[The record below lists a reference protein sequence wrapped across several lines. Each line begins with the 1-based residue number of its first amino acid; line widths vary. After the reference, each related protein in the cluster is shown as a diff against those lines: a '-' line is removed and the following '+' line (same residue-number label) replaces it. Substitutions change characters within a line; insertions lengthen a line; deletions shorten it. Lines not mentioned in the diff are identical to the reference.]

1 MDKRISR
8 RDFLVS
14 GALASAALYSG
25 FPLVRA
31 ASLATSKRSG
41 PGKRIV
47 VMGAGL
53 AGLSAAYELSQAG
66 HNITILEARARPGG
80 RVQTLRDFFSDGL
93 YVDTGATRI
102 PDNHDFTM
110 HYVKLFRLELEPF
123 VPQNLASITYMNGK
137 RMKVEQGKDVDWPL
151 DLTPEERKLGQQGLR
166 KKYLSAITDELGDVT
181 AAGWPPPSLA
191 KYDRVTMPELL
202 RSLGASP
209 AVVQL
214 LGGGAL
220 RDDKE
225 DVESALYSLRF
236 GALNKKRST
245 YFKIKGGSD
254 LLPRAFAGRLSDKIV
269 YGAEVRRIEQDSNG
283 VRVIFVQA
291 GANHSVA
298 GDYAVCAIPFSVLKD
313 VEVAPAFSPEKQRSI
328 REMPYRSCTKV
339 FLQSKNRFWAEDHL
353 SGFAQTDLPIGQV
366 WNLTYRRPGKRGV
379 LVAYS
384 SGTPSRRL
392 TALKESERVRV
403 AFENVD
409 KVFPG
414 FHDNFEGAMSKC
426 WDEDEY
432 ARGAYACF
440 KPGQMIEMYPPASR
454 PEGRVFFAGEHTSAV
469 CAWMQGALESGN
481 RVAREITEGMQV
493 EQASAAAGHS
503 R

>member
-1 MDKRISR
+1 VKRN
-8 RDFLVS
+8 
-14 GALASAALYSG
+14 
-25 FPLVRA
+25 
-31 ASLATSKRSG
+31 G

-47 VMGAGL
+47 IIGAGL
-53 AGLSAAYELSQAG
+53 AGLSAAYELAQAG
-66 HNITILEARARPGG
+66 HDVAILEARARPGG
-80 RVQTLRDFFSDGL
+80 RVQTVRDVFSDGL

-102 PDNHDFTM
+102 PDNHDLTVR
-110 HYVKLFRLELEPF
+110 YIKLFRLELEPF
-123 VPQNLASITYMNGK
+123 TPQGLASVTYMNGK
-137 RMKVEQGKDVDWPL
+137 RMKIEQGKEADWPL
-151 DLTPEERKLGQQGLR
+151 DLTAEERKLGQQGLR
-166 KKYLSAITDELGDVT
+166 KKYLGSIIDELGDVSS
-181 AAGWPPPSLA
+181 AGWPPRSLE

-209 AVVQL
+209 AVISL
-214 LGGGAL
+214 LAAGGL

-225 DVESALYSLRF
+225 DAESALYSMRF
-236 GALNKKRST
+236 AALNKKRST
-245 YFKIKGGSD
+245 YFKIKGGND
-254 LLPRAFAGRLSDKIV
+254 QLPRAFADRLADKIV
-269 YGAEVRRIEQDSNG
+269 YGAEVVRIEQDSRG
-283 VRVIFVQA
+283 VRITFRQGGV
-291 GANHSVA
+291 NHNA
-298 GDYAVCAIPFSVLKD
+298 EGDYAVSAIPFSVLKD
-313 VEVAPAFSPEKQRSI
+313 VDVSPAFSPGKQKAI

-339 FLQSKNRFWAEDHL
+339 FLQSNRRFWAEEKL

-392 TALKESERVRV
+392 TALKEAERIRV
-403 AFENVD
+403 AVENVD

-414 FHDNFEGAMSKC
+414 FSGNFEGAMSKC
-426 WDEDEY
+426 WDDDEF

-440 KPGQMIEMYPPASR
+440 KPGQMIEMYPESRR

-481 RVAREITEGMQV
+481 RVAREISEGTQV
-493 EQASAAAGHS
+493 EQASATA

>member
-1 MDKRISR
+1 MDKFITR
-8 RDFLVS
+8 RDFLVRS
-14 GALASAALYSG
+14 TLASAALYSSL
-25 FPLVRA
+25 PQVRA
-31 ASLATSKRSG
+31 AGLMASRRNG
-41 PGKRIV
+41 PGRRIV
-47 VMGAGL
+47 VIGAGL

-66 HNITILEARARPGG
+66 HNVTILEARARPGG
-80 RVQTLRDFFSDGL
+80 RVQTVRDFFSDGL

-110 HYVKLFRLELEPF
+110 RYVKLFRLDLEPF
-123 VPQNLASITYMNGK
+123 VPEGLANINYMNGK
-137 RMKVEQGKDVDWPL
+137 RMKVEQGKEVDWPL

-166 KKYLSAITDELGDVT
+166 KKYLGAITDELGDVT
-181 AAGWPPPSLA
+181 AQGWPPRSLA
-191 KYDRVTMPELL
+191 KYDGTTMPELL

-220 RDDKE
+220 RDDKQ

-245 YFKIKGGSD
+245 YFKIKGGND
-254 LLPRAFAGRLSDKIV
+254 LLPRGFADRLSDKIV
-269 YGAEVRRIEQDSNG
+269 YGAELRRIEQDSNG
-283 VRVIFVQA
+283 VRVSFVQA
-291 GANHSVA
+291 GATHSVA
-298 GDYAVCAIPFSVLKD
+298 SDYAVCAIPFSVLKD
-313 VEVAPAFSPEKQRSI
+313 VEIAPAFSPEKQRSI

-339 FLQSKNRFWAEDHL
+339 FLQSKKRFWAEDHL

-384 SGTPSRRL
+384 SGTPSRHL

-403 AFENVD
+403 AAENVD

-432 ARGAYACF
+432 ARCAYACF
-440 KPGQMIEMYPPASR
+440 KPGQMIDMYPPSSK

-469 CAWMQGALESGN
+469 CAWMQGALESGV
-481 RVAREITEGMQV
+481 RVAREISNGTQI
-493 EQASAAAGHS
+493 EQAAASA

>member
-1 MDKRISR
+1 
-8 RDFLVS
+8 
-14 GALASAALYSG
+14 LAGAALSHAA
-25 FPLVRA
+25 PVIRA
-31 ASLATSKRSG
+31 ASPLIVKRNG

-47 VMGAGL
+47 VIGAGL
-53 AGLSAAYELSQAG
+53 AGLSAAYELAQAG
-66 HNITILEARARPGG
+66 HDVAILEARARPGG

-110 HYVKLFRLELEPF
+110 RYVKLFRLELEPF
-123 VPQNLASITYMNGK
+123 MPQGFASITYMNGK
-137 RMKVEQGKDVDWPL
+137 RMKAEQGKELDWPL
-151 DLTPEERKLGQQGLR
+151 DLTAEERKLGQQALR
-166 KKYLSAITDELGDVT
+166 KKYLGSIIDELGDVNSPN
-181 AAGWPPPSLA
+181 WPPASLA
-191 KYDRVTMPELL
+191 KYDRTTMPELL

-209 AVVQL
+209 AVVTL

-225 DVESALYSLRF
+225 DVESALYNLRF
-236 GALNKKRST
+236 AALNNSSKKRST
-245 YFKIKGGSD
+245 YFKIKGGND
-254 LLPRAFAGRLSDKIV
+254 LLPRAFADRLADRIV
-269 YGAEVRRIEQDSNG
+269 YGAEVARIEQNSSG
-283 VRVIFVQA
+283 VRITFLQG
-291 GANHSVA
+291 GAHHTVA
-298 GDYAVCAIPFSVLKD
+298 GDYAVCAIPFSVLKT
-313 VEVAPAFSPEKQRSI
+313 VEVAPAFSPEKQKAI

-339 FLQSKNRFWAEDHL
+339 FLQSKRRFWADEKL

-366 WNLTYRRPGKRGV
+366 WNLTYRRPGRRGV

-392 TALKESERVRV
+392 TALKEAERIRV
-403 AFENVD
+403 AVDNID

-414 FHDNFEGAMSKC
+414 FHDNFEGATSKC
-426 WDEDEY
+426 WDDDEY

-440 KPGQMIEMYPPASR
+440 KPGQMIEMYPPASK

-481 RVAREITEGMQV
+481 RVAREIIEGTQI
-493 EQASAAAGHS
+493 EQASATAAKI